1 MKKMTSMLVA
11 MVMAIGVVSGN
22 VRIEGAE
29 AGEREELQAE
39 SKLAAEEEATEESA
53 EPARVVEELVERR
66 TANTKEYRM
75 SDGTVS
81 VQQYAQ
87 AVHYRDGA
95 EWKNIDNTLSRCSDE
110 YITENGEMGLCVC
123 ARSKRSRHGHGKKR
137 GL

>member
-66 TANTKEYRM
+66 TACLLYT
-75 SDGTVS
+75 
-81 VQQYAQ
+81 
-87 AVHYRDGA
+87 
-95 EWKNIDNTLSRCSDE
+95 SRC
-110 YITENGEMGLCVC
+110 V
-123 ARSKRSRHGHGKKR
+123 
-137 GL
+137 